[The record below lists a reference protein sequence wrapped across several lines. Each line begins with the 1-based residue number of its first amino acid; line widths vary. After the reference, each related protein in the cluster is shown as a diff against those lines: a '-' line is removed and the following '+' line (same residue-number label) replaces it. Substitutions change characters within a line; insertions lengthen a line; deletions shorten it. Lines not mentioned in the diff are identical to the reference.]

1 VCLAGALA
9 LAAAPV
15 GGTSRAVPKVLDLF
29 QNLQKELGFA
39 CLFVTHDLAVVDV
52 LADRICVMQ
61 RGRIVEQGTRDQI
74 LRNPQEPYTQRLLA
88 AVPLP
93 DPDKQRERR
102 ELRAQL
108 LSGAS

>member
-1 VCLAGALA
+1 MTSPSWTCWRTGSASCS
-9 LAAAPV
+9 AA
-15 GGTSRAVPKVLDLF
+15 
-29 QNLQKELGFA
+29 
-39 CLFVTHDLAVVDV
+39 
-52 LADRICVMQ
+52 
-61 RGRIVEQGTRDQI
+61 RIVEQGTRDQI

>member
-1 VCLAGALA
+1 
-9 LAAAPV
+9 
-15 GGTSRAVPKVLDLF
+15 VLDLF
-29 QNLQKELGFA
+29 QDLQKELGFA
-39 CLFVTHDLAVVDV
+39 CLFITHDLAVVDV

-74 LRNPQEPYTQRLLA
+74 LRNPQQSYTQRLLA

-102 ELRAQL
+102 ELRARL
-108 LSGAS
+108 LAAGGAS